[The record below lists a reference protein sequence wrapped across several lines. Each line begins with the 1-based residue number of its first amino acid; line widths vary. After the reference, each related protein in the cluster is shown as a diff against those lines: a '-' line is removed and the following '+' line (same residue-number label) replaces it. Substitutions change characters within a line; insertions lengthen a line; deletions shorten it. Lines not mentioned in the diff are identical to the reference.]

1 MYSWKKNIFIIDK
14 DDNDKIIINK
24 IIDVKNNKD
33 YKNFDSID
41 KYSKYSKI
49 NSLKQKNDILV
60 KEDYLYNQ
68 KLERNKS
75 LLKYNENEKN
85 QDKDEIN
92 KKLSRS
98 TQIILK
104 NEKLIKSKIN
114 LRKSRRTSVE
124 DLNISNLE
132 LDFTNEN
139 KNIKKINYNKI
150 SSFNISNE
158 SEIRM
163 LREINNFKVQEK

>member
-98 TQIILK
+98 PQIILK
-104 NEKLIKSKIN
+104 NEKSLKNKIN
-114 LRKSRRTSVE
+114 LRKSRRASVE